1 MGVVIICPNLVH
13 ASKAPGNFGKLT
25 RLVGKGLP
33 FLLASIDNHRS
44 FVGID
49 DLVDF
54 IITCL
59 EHLAAASETFLLSDG
74 EDLSTP
80 DLIRRMARS
89 FSQKELGRGLLMD
102 RLEELLHDAVD
113 MFKQPKAMA

>member
-13 ASKAPGNFGKLT
+13 GSKAAGNFEKRT
-25 RLVGKGLP
+25 RLVAKGLP

-49 DLVDF
+49 NLVDF

-59 EHLAAASETFLLSDG
+59 EQPVAASEIFLLSDG
-74 EDLSTP
+74 ENLSTP

-102 RLEELLHDAVD
+102 RLQELLHDAVD
-113 MFKQPKAMA
+113 MYKQPKVMA